1 MVKYLFVFFFFLRV
15 HAFNTFQ
22 AIDPFSAVLHG
33 ELVYIFF
40 QRKIATAHFKKRGN
54 DSSPNSL
61 KRKWRYYIRG
71 KLQP

>member
-22 AIDPFSAVLHG
+22 AIDPFSAFLHG

-40 QRKIATAHFKKRGN
+40 PKK
-54 DSSPNSL
+54 DSYCSL
-61 KRKWRYYIRG
+61 EKKG
-71 KLQP
+71 K